1 MRMTDEEFKRA
12 AEVACSNPQSD
23 SYASARMVLVAG
35 MSCNGAARVI
45 GMDTS
50 VVSRSVQRIIRC
62 ATVTINGM
70 ERPRMDIGARVVV
83 WNDDPE
89 KRQYAHFAGWCESGE
104 ISVFPN
110 GQSVWSHDGGPITN
124 YKNWSVTV

>member
-1 MRMTDEEFKRA
+1 MTDEEFKRA
-12 AEVACSNPQSD
+12 AEVAGSNPRSD

-35 MSCNGAARVI
+35 MSCNGAARAI

-50 VVSRSVQRIIRC
+50 VVSRSVQRVARC

-83 WNDDPE
+83 WNDDPD
-89 KRQYAHFAGWCESGE
+89 KRRYAHFAGWCENGE

-110 GQSVWSHDGGPITN
+110 GQSAWSHDGGKIIN